1 VFLNLVIQNFTYL
14 LEDSDVAQTLIH
26 LFARHAPSFTLRVF
40 AAAVPSGLLIKSR
53 CS

>member
-26 LFARHAPSFTLRVF
+26 LFARHAPPSPYVF
-40 AAAVPSGLLIKSR
+40 SPLPFPLD
-53 CS
+53 CL